1 MKCTSSK
8 VQMYL
13 LLPAILAAFALP
25 VLQGE
30 PRCPGNIASVTP
42 RFVQPG
48 LIVVPVRIN
57 QKGPFDF
64 MVDTGSQ
71 ITLVDPSLAS
81 ELDLKLQGT
90 VGLVSVASYGQAPT
104 TILDRLEADSHVVE
118 KPLAIVQDL
127 GQIRTADPRI
137 RGVLGENF
145 LGHFNLF
152 IDNAHKLVCLDE
164 TGAMRDRVRGEH
176 IPLLTSQH
184 PESDLPFIERLVI
197 SVHLS
202 ATGSRQILL
211 QLDSGSDGPILYS
224 RTKAPLWQE
233 LHQVTAWAVIGRKER
248 LAFSVLPPQ
257 DIRIGTRTLRQIS
270 FVTPVGV
277 SQNFPARDEDGLLPT
292 VLFQRVFIN
301 LADHYVVFDPR

>member
-8 VQMYL
+8 VQMRL

-30 PRCPGNIASVTP
+30 PRCPGNIASVPP

-48 LIVVPVRIN
+48 LIVVPVKIN
-57 QKGPFDF
+57 EKGPFDF

-90 VGLVSVASYGQAPT
+90 VGLVSVASYGQAT
-104 TILDRLEADSHVVE
+104 TTVLDRLEADSHVVE
-118 KPLAIVQDL
+118 KPIAIVQDL
-127 GQIRTADPRI
+127 GQIRAADPRI

-224 RTKAPLWQE
+224 RTKVPIWQN
-233 LHQVTAWAVIGRKER
+233 LQQVTAWAVIGRKER

-270 FVTPVGV
+270 FVTPVSV
-277 SQNFPARDEDGLLPT
+277 SQNFPTRDEDGLLPT
-292 VLFQRVFIN
+292 MLFQRVFIN

>member
-8 VQMYL
+8 VQMHL

-42 RFVQPG
+42 RFIQPG
-48 LIVVPVRIN
+48 LIVVAVRIN

-71 ITLVDPSLAS
+71 MTLVDPSLAS

-90 VGLVSVASYGQAPT
+90 VGLVSVANYGQAPT
-104 TILDRLEADSHVVE
+104 TILDRLEADFHVVE

-127 GQIRTADPRI
+127 GPIRAADPRI

-233 LHQVTAWAVIGRKER
+233 LQQVTAWAVIGRKER

-270 FVTPVGV
+270 FLTPVSV

-292 VLFQRVFIN
+292 MLFQRVFIN